1 MSYKIDSYSLK
12 EYVTRKWI
20 KIPRFQRAKT
30 WNEKQKFELVL
41 SVFKKYPLG
50 CVILCKEKGQDSEYL
65 IDGRQRYS
73 ALQEMLTS
81 PDTVYNW
88 AQKYLSL
95 KSGDTSNIIAD
106 KFWDKVRDFTD
117 YSPNDELESS
127 PDEKD
132 DDSNENL
139 EEENGDNNPLP
150 LDEGTNTD
158 NISNDDSLGKLLA
171 LIQFCNSYKNQNN
184 GNIGPLYAFDF
195 KKYIANTD
203 KFERKFEKSGKKGKI
218 TSSAL
223 LEFINSFRNLYS
235 DQNDNQQLTKEN
247 FIQFIEDEFG
257 FKTQEDKNK
266 YICQQL
272 NAWEN
277 VQLKAIEFYDLF
289 DNILSSNVIAVVSV
303 ENVGTT
309 DEEKIFN
316 LINSNGTPLT
326 AAEIL
331 SSKPD
336 WNRLVS
342 ISDEDRKALIAHI
355 YRDVLKA
362 STPRSYVR
370 WDLPTSLPFALKK
383 NPNFDFLFPITSIKD
398 DSASKLITLGF
409 KISSGII
416 LGAIKKE
423 DLDKLGKSSEI
434 YEDTFATIESNL
446 KKMLISLL
454 NIPYFEVYKSW
465 TLSLS
470 RLIGDAPTL
479 CFLFMTYN
487 MFRIESKPEPS
498 DNNFRLF
505 KRNCIAIIDKL
516 VFEYI
521 RSQWKGSSDSL
532 LSKEL
537 SDFNKNYTKGSKVE
551 AISEQSWKVLLDE
564 ICNNGEVNHKP
575 ISFGI
580 MKPLIAHY
588 NALMQLKCDISYE
601 FKPEFDHIIPQTA
614 FGDRR
619 DKTLSKTRDNFYN
632 LALLPKVSNAS
643 KNDRPLQD
651 TLSNDALVN
660 IIVKYEEI
668 KKEDF
673 SKFNKKEDIDE
684 LKKYRLDNY
693 YNAFGKIRNDILK

>member
-81 PDTVYNW
+81 PDIVYGW

-95 KSGDTSNIIAD
+95 KKGDIANVIAD
-106 KFWDKVRDFTD
+106 KFWEKVRDFTD

-127 PDEKD
+127 EDEQN
-132 DDSNENL
+132 DDSIENAEDENE
-139 EEENGDNNPLP
+139 DNSSSP

-158 NISNDDSLGKLLA
+158 NISNDDLLGKLLA
-171 LIQFCNSYKNQNN
+171 LIQFCSSYKNQN
-184 GNIGPLYAFDF
+184 NIGPLYAFDF

-203 KFERKFEKSGKKGKI
+203 KFERKFERCGKKGKI
-218 TSSAL
+218 SSSAL
-223 LEFINSFRNLYS
+223 LEFINSFRSSYS
-235 DQNDNQQLTKEN
+235 DQNGNQQLTKEN
-247 FIQFIEDEFG
+247 FIQFVEDEFG
-257 FKTQEDKNK
+257 FKTPEDKNK
-266 YICQQL
+266 YIRQQL
-272 NAWEN
+272 NDWEG

-336 WNRLVS
+336 WNKPISV
-342 ISDEDRKALIAHI
+342 SDEDRKALISSI
-355 YRDVLKA
+355 YTRILKA
-362 STPRSYVR
+362 STPKGFVK
-370 WDLPTSLPFALKK
+370 WDLPASLPFALKK
-383 NPNFDFLFPITSIKD
+383 NQNFDFLFPISSIKD

-423 DLDKLGKSSEI
+423 DLDKLGKSTEI
-434 YEDTFATIESNL
+434 NEDTFVTIESDI
-446 KKMLISLL
+446 KRMLVSMLS
-454 NIPYFEVYKSW
+454 IPYFEVYKSW
-465 TLSLS
+465 SLSLS

-479 CFLFMTYN
+479 CFLFMTYY
-487 MFRIESKPEPS
+487 MFKIELKPEPS
-498 DNNFRLF
+498 DNNFHLF
-505 KRNCIAIIDKL
+505 KRNCIAIIDRL
-516 VFEYI
+516 IFEYV

-532 LSKEL
+532 LAKEL
-537 SDFNKNYTKGSKVE
+537 ANFIKNYTKGTQIE
-551 AISEQSWKVLLDE
+551 AISEQSWKELVDD

-575 ISFGI
+575 ISFGLV
-580 MKPLIAHY
+580 KPLIAHY
-588 NALMQLKCDISYE
+588 NAIKQLKCEISYD

-614 FGDRR
+614 FGDKK
-619 DKTLSKTRDNFYN
+619 DKTQSKLRDNLFN

-643 KNDRPLQD
+643 KNDRPLQA
-651 TLSNDALVN
+651 TLSNESLVSN
-660 IIVKYEEI
+660 IEKYEEI

-673 SKFNKKEDIDE
+673 AKFNKKENIDA
-684 LKKYRLDNY
+684 LKEYRRNNFY
-693 YNAFGKIRNDILK
+693 KAFGEFRNNILK